1 MDAGSGI
8 YERAIRGVRRLAQL
22 AVEGADAEG
31 VRGTLLQEL
40 GVALELERVTLVP
53 RGGASAAGAA
63 PASSAGGVEQVG
75 RELVLDLSWSAAG
88 EAVVMVARAPRPL
101 SAGEVAVA
109 AALVDVAGVALA
121 LIDARVDAASDE
133 LTGCLN
139 RRAGLARL
147 GEELAR
153 AQRTRAPVS
162 CLMLDLD
169 NLKQINDACGHLEG
183 DRVLR
188 ETGARLRGQLRA
200 YDVVARYGGDEFVA
214 ILPAADDQAARYAA
228 ARMSAAVAAI
238 TPATSAPGRLP
249 VSVSVGAATSRPEES
264 PESLLRRADHALL
277 AAKRRTRSHHRS
289 RHPPIDP

>member
-1 MDAGSGI
+1 M

-22 AVEGADAEG
+22 AVEGGEAEV
-31 VRGTLLQEL
+31 VRGALLQEL

-53 RGGASAAGAA
+53 RGGASDDAAAV
-63 PASSAGGVEQVG
+63 PASSAGQTGGVEQAG
-75 RELVLDLSWSAAG
+75 RELVLHLRWSAAAG
-88 EAVVMVARAPRPL
+88 EAVVMVARAPRRL
-101 SAGEVAVA
+101 GADEAAVA
-109 AALVDVAGVALA
+109 GTLFDVAGVALA
-121 LIDARVDAASDE
+121 LIDARVEAASDE

-188 ETGARLRGQLRA
+188 EIGARLRGQLRA
-200 YDVVARYGGDEFVA
+200 YDVLARYGGDEFVA
-214 ILPAADDQAARYAA
+214 VSPAADDHAARYAA
-228 ARMSAAVAAI
+228 ARMTAAVAGI
-238 TPATSAPGRLP
+238 TAPTGATGRLP
-249 VSVSVGAATSRPEES
+249 VSVSVGAATSRPEEP
-264 PESLLRRADHALL
+264 PESRLRRADHALL
-277 AAKRRTRSHHRS
+277 AAKRRTRSHHRPRNPS
-289 RHPPIDP
+289 TDP